1 MQIGPK
7 YSNTHTHTL
16 HTKYMHGCIHVS
28 NQGAATTLLS
38 ASHLAIL
45 IVSLRAPPPHPSAR
59 RRPISAIL
67 HHAMLSFAT
76 LCCKLSP
83 CLSQQT
89 QPKQR
94 NASSTLADN
103 VCMCLYFVCVYCMLN
118 VPTLLLLFLAA
129 PSVVA
134 QPFDGLT
141 NSAAVGQFEG
151 TVGRTS
157 TFITQLCQFAI
168 KSTNTFCI
176 QLETVKT
183 SLAINHS

>member
-1 MQIGPK
+1 MHNAQLGVCKLAQNIRI
-7 YSNTHTHTL
+7 HTHI

-45 IVSLRAPPPHPSAR
+45 IVSLRAPPPHASAR

-103 VCMCLYFVCVYCMLN
+103 VCMCLYVVCMCLYAKCAHIVVVVFGSALCCR
-118 VPTLLLLFLAA
+118 AA
-129 PSVVA
+129 LWWIDEQRRRWPIRRYS
-134 QPFDGLT
+134 
-141 NSAAVGQFEG
+141 GQ
-151 TVGRTS
+151 
-157 TFITQLCQFAI
+157 
-168 KSTNTFCI
+168 N
-176 QLETVKT
+176 
-183 SLAINHS
+183 

>member
-1 MQIGPK
+1 
-7 YSNTHTHTL
+7 
-16 HTKYMHGCIHVS
+16 MHGCIHVS

-103 VCMCLYFVCVYCMLN
+103 VCMCLNVVCVCLYAKCAHIVVVVFGSALCCR
-118 VPTLLLLFLAA
+118 AA
-129 PSVVA
+129 
-134 QPFDGLT
+134 FDGST